1 MGRVIYPSLNDE
13 VMKVRDV
20 MTTDIVV
27 LSPDE
32 TIAEAVEKFAK
43 HRISGCPVV
52 DDRGYVVGIMT
63 ETDILESLKTHYREL
78 KMKVPPE
85 TIIGISF
92 VEIAKKKE
100 AMEAFEEISTRLVK
114 EVMTRRVTTAR
125 PDDDLED
132 VIQMMVRNDV
142 NRVPITDKN
151 VLVGIV
157 TRGDIIR
164 AVQKMILA

>member
-1 MGRVIYPSLNDE
+1 MRRRMKVKE
-13 VMKVRDV
+13 VMTKK
-20 MTTDIVV
+20 IVS

-32 TIAEAVEKFAK
+32 TVADAVEKFAK
-43 HRISGCPVV
+43 HRISGCPVI
-52 DDRGYVVGIMT
+52 DDRGQVIGIMT
-63 ETDILESLKTHYREL
+63 ETNILESLKTHYREL

-100 AMEAFEEISTRLVK
+100 VMKAFEEISSTPVSK
-114 EVMTRRVTTAR
+114 VMTRGVSTAG
-125 PDDDLED
+125 PEDELED
-132 VIQMMVRNDV
+132 VIQIMVRNDV
-142 NRVPITDKN
+142 NRIPITEKN
-151 VLVGIV
+151 VLVGMV